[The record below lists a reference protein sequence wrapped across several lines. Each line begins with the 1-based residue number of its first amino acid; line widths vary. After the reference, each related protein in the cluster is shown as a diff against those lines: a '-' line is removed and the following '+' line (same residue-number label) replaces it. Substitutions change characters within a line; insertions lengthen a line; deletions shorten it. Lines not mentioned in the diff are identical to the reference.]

1 MEQPINAK
9 GKEIDSVIQEEHSA
23 IMTKSIT
30 VEEGLKEMA
39 DRVKEVLAQ

>member
-1 MEQPINAK
+1 MNAK
-9 GKEIDSVIQEEHSA
+9 NKEIDSVIQEEHSA

-30 VEEGLKEMA
+30 VEEGVKELT

>member
-1 MEQPINAK
+1 MLRA
-9 GKEIDSVIQEEHSA
+9 KEIDSVIQEEHSA

>member
-1 MEQPINAK
+1 MLRAK
-9 GKEIDSVIQEEHSA
+9 KSILIQEEHSA